1 MGKYLM
7 KFIGRSKIVCAL
19 SFIAASGCA
28 SNNLATARASNDVA
42 VDECSL
48 IPGVWQGIQDY
59 GHVQVSYQA
68 TLATD
73 GSVTTAFKISEEGQ
87 APRLDVSTGSW
98 KCARGEFSQ
107 KVYFYSLGET
117 HYYKYRL
124 IKINDELQKYVLL
137 NTEDAGREFI
147 AYRMK

>member
-1 MGKYLM
+1 M
-7 KFIGRSKIVCAL
+7 KFIGFNRIVCAL

-28 SNNLATARASNDVA
+28 SNNLITAQASNDV
-42 VDECSL
+42 VMDECSL
-48 IPGVWQGIQDY
+48 IPGVWQGTQDY

-73 GSVTTAFKISEEGQ
+73 GSVTTAFKISGEGQ

-98 KCARGEFSQ
+98 ECARGEFSQ
-107 KVYFYSLGET
+107 KVYFSSLDET

-124 IKINDELQKYVLL
+124 IKINDELKQYVLL

-147 AYRMK
+147 TYRMK